1 MDISVDDI
9 EKEISLYYPINN
21 RNGNKKVG
29 LIRAYFVYSFYNIE
43 KDEKI
48 HLRNGETLRVKRGCY
63 TMKDI
68 EKVSSGKVKYDS
80 LTGKSVIDPTI
91 SRFGPYMNKILRIN
105 KENYID
111 MLLSK
116 KMFSF
121 KINKLSTTDNI
132 LNGKPCE
139 VLYTGYLNKDISFGD
154 IVYFEPKNI
163 QYKKLVNGVID
174 QLKVSLIDGDG
185 NEILSNFKISIVLQI
200 VKFFLRC
207 IIYHGSRR

>member
-1 MDISVDDI
+1 MYITADDI
-9 EKEISLYYPINN
+9 KNEISLDYPIDN

-29 LIRAYFVYSFYNIE
+29 LIRAYFVYSFYNVE

-48 HLRNGETLRVKRGCY
+48 HLKNGETLKVKRGCY

-80 LTGKSVIDPTI
+80 LTGKSVIDASI
-91 SRFGPYMNKILRIN
+91 SRFGHYMNKILGISN
-105 KENYID
+105 GNYID

-121 KINKLSTTDNI
+121 KINKLSTTGNI
-132 LNGKPCE
+132 LNGKPCN

-154 IVYFEPKNI
+154 IVYFEPTNV
-163 QYKKLVNGVID
+163 Q
-174 QLKVSLIDGDG
+174 
-185 NEILSNFKISIVLQI
+185 
-200 VKFFLRC
+200 
-207 IIYHGSRR
+207 

>member
-1 MDISVDDI
+1 MYITVDDI
-9 EKEISLYYPINN
+9 KDELSLDYPIDN
-21 RNGNKKVG
+21 RNGDKKVG
-29 LIRAYFVYSFYNIE
+29 LIRAYFVYSFYNVE

-48 HLRNGETLRVKRGCY
+48 HPKNGETLPVKKGCY
-63 TMKDI
+63 TKKDI

-91 SRFGPYMNKILRIN
+91 SRFGPYMNKILGISN
-105 KENYID
+105 GNYID

-132 LNGKPCE
+132 LNGKPCN

-154 IVYFEPKNI
+154 IVYFEPKNV
-163 QYKKLVNGVID
+163 QYKKLVNGTIN
-174 QLKVSLIDGDG
+174 QMKVLLVDGDG
-185 NEILSNFKISIVLQI
+185 NEILSNFKISIVLHI
-200 VKFFLRC
+200 V
-207 IIYHGSRR
+207 

>member
-1 MDISVDDI
+1 MYITADDI
-9 EKEISLYYPINN
+9 KNEISLYYPTDN

-29 LIRAYFVYSFYNIE
+29 LIRAYFVYRFYNVE

-48 HLRNGETLRVKRGCY
+48 HLKNGEMLQVKRGCY

-80 LTGKSVIDPTI
+80 LTGKSVIDLTI
-91 SRFGPYMNKILRIN
+91 SRFGPYMNKILGISN
-105 KENYID
+105 GNYID

-132 LNGKPCE
+132 LNGKSCD

-154 IVYFEPKNI
+154 IVYFEPTNV
-163 QYKKLVNGVID
+163 QYKKLVNGVIG
-174 QLKVSLIDGDG
+174 QLKVSLVDGDG
-185 NEILSNFKISIVLQI
+185 NEILSNFKVSIMLHI
-200 VKFFLRC
+200 V
-207 IIYHGSRR
+207 